1 MRFAE
6 DAFGGG
12 PVEAGVGDAD
22 AVFEF
27 GAVGDGLVAFF
38 EVAFDHEADEGFVAA
53 GALFD
58 DDAGDFLLLAMLFVG
73 VGVAAIDH
81 EDGILSAFLEGGD
94 GFGDAFGIVIGAGA
108 SAAKNYVA
116 EGISF
121 GADDGGE
128 AVLIDTE
135 KTMRGA
141 GGVHGVERDLE

>member
-1 MRFAE
+1 MPNSTSPSSTTRRYLGHLINQQFGVGFAE

-12 PVEAGVGDAD
+12 PVDAGVGDAD

-53 GALFD
+53 GALLD

-81 EDGILSAFLEGGD
+81 EDGILTA
-94 GFGDAFGIVIGAGA
+94 
-108 SAAKNYVA
+108 
-116 EGISF
+116 
-121 GADDGGE
+121 
-128 AVLIDTE
+128 
-135 KTMRGA
+135 
-141 GGVHGVERDLE
+141 